1 MNPYDILGVSK
12 NATQDEIRKAY
23 RREAMKWHP
32 DRSDSSPAAIER
44 FQQAA
49 EAYRILSAKNGNGAS
64 SSAGGREEASRPG
77 YDQGKSRSKSDSQY
91 SSADSLFWDAMLD
104 YAIKLAQTGL
114 GENGIAA
121 TLVRNGCPES
131 LSAVIAEKA
140 YNIHA
145 HYAADKRGKKRS
157 GRADKSTFKEE
168 RLEAELQ
175 RAFIGGVNW
184 LLSPRGTVDY
194 YLVIFRELRQSA
206 SLNPLSW
213 ISVNRTL
220 LRILNF
226 SILLFA
232 VIAVAISFFPGPSE
246 YKLLPDMGLL
256 QVPFGI
262 LALMFVWSLYRK
274 LWTFSLI
281 LGLIYLGVIAF
292 FNTAM
297 PSVLHR
303 DLSAM
308 LMVAAACFAP
318 FVGVSL
324 FGNYFYYRKAQ
335 RMIAVA
341 DRLFDDQLD
350 KLVWVKNRAGV
361 SGTAAFLFTLLF
373 TVSVIYYL
381 PRNELL
387 ANSFS
392 VGWPEQETTA
402 EVEAARKIAQRLQ
415 EANRFFEIAESHF
428 NHAPPDFLKAE
439 MAYSTAADNG
449 SLLAAYKLGYMY
461 YSGEGAIQSDL
472 QALENFQ
479 RAVNAPLAHQP
490 HSLELTTRYLA
501 EAYNGLGVMYQYG
514 YGTGKNLQ
522 TARDMFNRAAE
533 FGSDNAIRNLEL
545 LYSPAAGNERIRL
558 AKPSYN

>member
-12 NATQDEIRKAY
+12 NASRAEIKKAY

-32 DRSDSSPAAIER
+32 DRSDNSPAAIER

-49 EAYRILSAKNGNGAS
+49 EAYRILSANNDNGAR
-64 SSAGGREEASRPG
+64 SSAGRREKTARPG
-77 YDQGKSRSKSDSQY
+77 HEQNTNRARSGSQY
-91 SSADSLFWDAMLD
+91 SSADSVFWDVMLD
-104 YAIKLAQTGL
+104 YAIKLAQSGL
-114 GENGIAA
+114 GENGITA
-121 TLVRNGCPES
+121 TLVKNGSPES
-131 LSAVIAEKA
+131 LAAVIAEKA
-140 YNIHA
+140 FNINA
-145 HYAADKRGKKRS
+145 HYASDKDRKKHKK
-157 GRADKSTFKEE
+157 GADKSTFKEE
-168 RLEAELQ
+168 RLQAELH

-194 YLVIFRELRQSA
+194 YLVIFSELRQSA
-206 SLNPLSW
+206 TLNPVSW
-213 ISVNRTL
+213 ISANRTL
-220 LRILNF
+220 MRILNF
-226 SILLFA
+226 SIILFA
-232 VIAVAISFFPGPSE
+232 LITVAISFFPGPSD

-274 LWTFSLI
+274 LWVFTLI
-281 LGLIYLGVIAF
+281 LGLIYLAAIAL
-292 FNTAM
+292 FNISM

-303 DLSAM
+303 DLVGM
-308 LMVAAACFAP
+308 LMIAAACFAP
-318 FVGVSL
+318 FVAVTL
-324 FGNYFYYRKAQ
+324 FGNYFYYRKAL

-350 KLVWVKNRAGV
+350 KLVWLKNRAGV

-381 PRNELL
+381 PRSELL
-387 ANSFS
+387 SSSFS
-392 VGWPEQETTA
+392 AGLPDQDIAVD
-402 EVEAARKIAQRLQ
+402 VEAARKISRQLD

-461 YSGEGAIQSDL
+461 YSGEGATQSDL
-472 QALENFQ
+472 LALENFQ
-479 RAVNAPLAHQP
+479 RAVSAPLAHQP
-490 HSLELTTRYLA
+490 HSLELTARFLA
-501 EAYNGLGVMYQYG
+501 ESYNGLGVMYQYG
-514 YGTGKNLQ
+514 YGTKKNLQ
-522 TARDMFNRAAE
+522 TARDMFNRATK
-533 FGSDNAIRNLEL
+533 FGSANATRNLGL

-558 AKPSYN
+558 AEPTYN